1 MGSGRLWCGWCWWC
15 KLCVCGDGGV
25 EPACCCGESCRS
37 ISINTIGI
45 SMRQSTPPGS
55 PPPVSNGAI
64 NGVSNACVAAP
75 PCSIPTISRQMTR
88 FPRHPLFPSDLF
100 LPSVFLPSN
109 AHITC
114 CSSLEGFTTSGAVP
128 VAVPSSPSEGAVSAV
143 MRQVGPDAGEAGEG
157 SKGGE
162 NTAAA
167 QVVPPPATFGTMIG
181 SVVSPPEHALAEPVP
196 IGVAGGGGRGGVGG
210 VSAAA
215 IPPSYN
221 DIMGSERKSAEAD
234 EAAMVRQAVLQA
246 AEEEDRDRLL
256 QEQADS
262 DMALAL
268 SMDGS
273 GGGGGGGGGVGG
285 GGGDGG
291 GGGGEMGEVGEGV
304 QRPGPAAAGAPPSNN
319 VVQQPPATVL
329 CSSCGLHLH
338 PPRNAPL
345 FRCPCGTVLRAVAA
359 TTTTAA
365 AAAASAADSFFAA
378 PPLAPPSTPSNNT
391 REDDAMTQSDRD
403 FAMALSLSTT

>member
-1 MGSGRLWCGWCWWC
+1 M
-15 KLCVCGDGGV
+15 
-25 EPACCCGESCRS
+25 
-37 ISINTIGI
+37 
-45 SMRQSTPPGS
+45 
-55 PPPVSNGAI
+55 
-64 NGVSNACVAAP
+64 
-75 PCSIPTISRQMTR
+75 
-88 FPRHPLFPSDLF
+88 
-100 LPSVFLPSN
+100 
-109 AHITC
+109 
-114 CSSLEGFTTSGAVP
+114 
-128 VAVPSSPSEGAVSAV
+128 
-143 MRQVGPDAGEAGEG
+143 
-157 SKGGE
+157 
-162 NTAAA
+162 
-167 QVVPPPATFGTMIG
+167 
-181 SVVSPPEHALAEPVP
+181 
-196 IGVAGGGGRGGVGG
+196 GG

-273 GGGGGGGGGVGG
+273 GGGGGGGGGDGG
-285 GGGDGG
+285 GGG
-291 GGGGEMGEVGEGV
+291 GGGGEMGEGGEGV

-378 PPLAPPSTPSNNT
+378 PPSTPWNNT
-391 REDDAMTQSDRD
+391 RGDDAMTQSDRD